1 MEEILK
7 HSREGQLNE
16 ALLDFYHTD
25 FMTGCF
31 DLALLAAQAFDPFY
45 SRDVVFWVGHDLFIG
60 SDNAWRSLAVQIEPL
75 ITLFETGIAKV
86 ESLRVEQTVIDNEGQ
101 ITTLWELT
109 LVGPYINPQP
119 LRWKTTRLWK
129 NGMVVAERIREFD
142 ALRTECTATI

>member
-1 MEEILK
+1 
-7 HSREGQLNE
+7 
-16 ALLDFYHTD
+16 
-25 FMTGCF
+25 
-31 DLALLAAQAFDPFY
+31 
-45 SRDVVFWVGHDLFIG
+45 
-60 SDNAWRSLAVQIEPL
+60 LAVQIESL

-129 NGMVVAERIREFD
+129 NGMVVAERIRDFD
-142 ALRTECTATI
+142 ALRTERIATI

>member
-1 MEEILK
+1 
-7 HSREGQLNE
+7 
-16 ALLDFYHTD
+16 
-25 FMTGCF
+25 
-31 DLALLAAQAFDPFY
+31 
-45 SRDVVFWVGHDLFIG
+45 
-60 SDNAWRSLAVQIEPL
+60 LAVQIESL

-129 NGMVVAERIREFD
+129 NGMVVAERIRDFN
-142 ALRTECTATI
+142 ALRTERITTI